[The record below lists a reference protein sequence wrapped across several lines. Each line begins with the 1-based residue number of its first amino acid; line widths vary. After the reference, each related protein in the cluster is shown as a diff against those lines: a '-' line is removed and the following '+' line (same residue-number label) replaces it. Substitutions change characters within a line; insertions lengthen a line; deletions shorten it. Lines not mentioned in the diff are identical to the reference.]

1 MRASEAKPILDA
13 FGYLQ
18 HGLITSAQ
26 ASDSGIDSTTMTRLC
41 QRDVIRRIR
50 RGVYILAGVAE
61 DSLTEIRAAWLSTSP
76 RTIAEERLKED
87 PPIVISHVSAA
98 SVLELGDITPATHMF
113 SSPVRKQSSAADI
126 RHRVTPLPAEDITV
140 VEGLPVTTPL
150 RTIADLAKDRLDGD
164 QLHHVIANAIRDHR
178 LKASLVSKKLD
189 PYAEHY
195 GYTTGQDLVAQSLLR
210 FPEDSSATEA
220 LGLSVLA
227 QALQGSLNGS
237 VSGFLAEFQK
247 TRGYANIL
255 QSLASV
261 NEHLPSPWLEATRFS
276 SGELAQALGSL
287 SVLGQFTPSSALD
300 QARALG
306 LGRPPIPNLDH
317 KINLDEDGS
326 EDTKTRNEEEG
337 ESDD

>member
-1 MRASEAKPILDA
+1 MRTSEAKPILDA

-61 DSLTEIRAAWLSTSP
+61 DSLTEVRAAWLSTSP
-76 RTIAEERLKED
+76 RAIAEERLKED

-113 SSPVRKQSSAADI
+113 SSPVRKQSSAADV
-126 RHRVTPLPAEDITV
+126 RHRIAPLPAEDITV

-164 QLHHVIANAIRDHR
+164 QLHHVIASAIRDHR
-178 LKASLVSKKLD
+178 LKASVVSKRLD
-189 PYAEHY
+189 PYAQHY
-195 GYTTGQDLVAQSLLR
+195 GYTTGQDLVAESLLR
-210 FPEDSSATEA
+210 FPEDDSATEA

-227 QALQGSLNGS
+227 QALRGSWDSS
-237 VSGFLAEFQK
+237 VSSFLAEFQK
-247 TRGYANIL
+247 SQGYANIFKSLGLVTDHL
-255 QSLASV
+255 Q
-261 NEHLPSPWLEATRFS
+261 PSWLEATKFS
-276 SGELAQALGSL
+276 SGEFAQALGSF
-287 SVLGQFTPSSALD
+287 SALGQITPTSALG
-300 QARALG
+300 QARARG
-306 LGRPPIPNLDH
+306 TARPLRPNIDH
-317 KINLDEDGS
+317 EINADEDGS
-326 EDTKTRNEEEG
+326 ENTKARDEKES

>member
-1 MRASEAKPILDA
+1 MRASEATPILDA

-87 PPIVISHVSAA
+87 PPIVVSHVSAA

-126 RHRVTPLPAEDITV
+126 RHRVTPLLAEDITV
-140 VEGLPVTTPL
+140 VERLPVTTPL

-178 LKASLVSKKLD
+178 LKASLVSKRLD

-195 GYTTGQDLVAQSLLR
+195 GYTTGQDLVAASLLR
-210 FPEDSSATEA
+210 FPDDDSATEA

-227 QALQGSLNGS
+227 QALQGNVDSS
-237 VSGFLAEFQK
+237 VSSFLAEFQN
-247 TRGYANIL
+247 TRGYANIFK
-255 QSLASV
+255 SLASV
-261 NEHLPSPWLEATRFS
+261 TDHLPSPWLEATKFS
-276 SGELAQALGSL
+276 SGEFAQALGSF
-287 SVLGQFTPSSALD
+287 SALGQIAPTSALG
-300 QARALG
+300 QARARG
-306 LGRPPIPNLDH
+306 TARPLRPNIDH
-317 KINLDEDGS
+317 EINADEDGS
-326 EDTKTRNEEEG
+326 ENTKARDEKEG

>member
-76 RTIAEERLKED
+76 RTIVEERLKED
-87 PPIVISHVSAA
+87 PPIVVSHVSAA

-126 RHRVTPLPAEDITV
+126 RHRVAPLPAEDIAV

-164 QLHHVIANAIRDHR
+164 QLHHVIASAIRDHR
-178 LKASLVSKKLD
+178 LKASVVSKRLD
-189 PYAEHY
+189 PHAQHY
-195 GYTTGQDLVAQSLLR
+195 GYTTGQDLVAESLLR
-210 FPEDSSATEA
+210 FPEDDSATEA
-220 LGLSVLA
+220 RGLSVLA
-227 QALQGSLNGS
+227 QALQGNRDSS
-237 VSGFLAEFQK
+237 VSSFLAEFQK
-247 TRGYANIL
+247 SQGYAHVF
-255 QSLASV
+255 QSLGLVAG
-261 NEHLPSPWLEATRFS
+261 HLQPSWLEATTS
-276 SGELAQALGSL
+276 PSGEFTQALGSL
-287 SVLGQFTPSSALD
+287 LALGRLTPTSVLGHTGVGGA
-300 QARALG
+300 ARFL
-306 LGRPPIPNLDH
+306 RPHLDH
-317 KINLDEDGS
+317 EMNVDEDDS
-326 EDTKTRNEEEG
+326 EETKARNEEEG
-337 ESDD
+337 EADD

>member
-1 MRASEAKPILDA
+1 
-13 FGYLQ
+13 
-18 HGLITSAQ
+18 
-26 ASDSGIDSTTMTRLC
+26 MTRLC

-98 SVLELGDITPATHMF
+98 SALELGDITPATHMF
-113 SSPVRKQSSAADI
+113 SSPVRKQSSADDI

-178 LKASLVSKKLD
+178 LKASLVSKRLD
-189 PYAEHY
+189 PYVEHY
-195 GYTTGQDLVAQSLLR
+195 GYTTGQDLVAESLLR
-210 FPEDSSATEA
+210 FPDDDSATEA

-227 QALQGSLNGS
+227 QALQGNLDSS

-255 QSLASV
+255 QSLTSITD
-261 NEHLPSPWLEATRFS
+261 HFQPQWLEASKFS
-276 SGELAQALGSL
+276 SGEFARALGSF
-287 SVLGQFTPSSALD
+287 SALGQFTPTSTFDHAW
-300 QARALG
+300 ARG
-306 LGRPPIPNLDH
+306 TPRPPILDPDH
-317 KINLDEDGS
+317 GINPEEDGS
-326 EDTKTRNEEEG
+326 EGTKERKEEEG